1 MELSKQTLEGVVV
14 IRAEGDLTAATSGP
28 LEELVRA
35 EIAAGTRRIVV
46 DLEAV
51 RYVAS
56 AGLRVFMIAA
66 KTVGPNGRFLLAG
79 ANATVRQVLD
89 MTGLSGIIRV
99 YATAA
104 EAVTAAGSAGREPS

>member
-1 MELSKQTLEGVVV
+1 MKLDTQTRDGVLV

-35 EIAAGTRRIVV
+35 EIAGGVRRIVV
-46 DLEAV
+46 DLEGV

-66 KTVGPNGRFLLAG
+66 KSIGSDGRFLLAG

-89 MTGLSGIIRV
+89 MTGLSGIIGV
-99 YATAA
+99 YPTTA
-104 EAVTAAGSAGREPS
+104 EAVTAAA

>member
-1 MELSKQTLEGVVV
+1 MKLDKQTHDGVVV

-35 EIAAGTRRIVV
+35 EIAGGVRRIVV
-46 DLEAV
+46 DLEGV

-66 KTVGPNGRFLLAG
+66 KSVGPDGRFVLAG

-89 MTGLSGIIRV
+89 MTGLSGLIGV
-99 YATAA
+99 YPTAA
-104 EAVTAAGSAGREPS
+104 EAVTAAG